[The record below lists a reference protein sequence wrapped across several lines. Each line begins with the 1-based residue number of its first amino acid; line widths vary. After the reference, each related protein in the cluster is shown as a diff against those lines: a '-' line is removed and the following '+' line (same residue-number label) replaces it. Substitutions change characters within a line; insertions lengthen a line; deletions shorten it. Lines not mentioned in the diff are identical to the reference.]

1 MSASLLRHRAVPQ
14 ASTTTLSSP
23 TTLQFASAPAYDGPP
38 SSSSKSSG
46 RYNSVF
52 GQQQRSS
59 SWLRRGSSFDES
71 PFSGGWKKKL
81 VLAAGFLLLTVP
93 CIRYN
98 SIYWKFS
105 TLQGELTLLHKDQRR
120 LQSRLRA
127 QTDTLTRV
135 KADTDQQKKK
145 NDVLLGELKKHGDSF
160 EAFDSEHYAEAEA
173 VENAYFKRVEEL
185 ETEIQR
191 SSERKL
197 ATKGYGIFGSTKAIR
212 VEITLTADVST
223 FGNKLVMELGS
234 VSSLAHAIELFL
246 MLVEK
251 KHFYDHL
258 TLMHRSAGSSV
269 INTIPM
275 DSETLQIVSNNFVRG
290 GSPVI
295 GSVTNSE
302 PIDVKKQDEIMLL
315 QLAML
320 EQSVDYPIQKYSGE
334 FSSFP

>member
-1 MSASLLRHRAVPQ
+1 MEEKACPRCRISSADGSMHSLQQYLLEVQHVARRAYAIAQ
-14 ASTTTLSSP
+14 R
-23 TTLQFASAPAYDGPP
+23 SAP
-38 SSSSKSSG
+38 ST
-46 RYNSVF
+46 
-52 GQQQRSS
+52 
-59 SWLRRGSSFDES
+59 ES
-71 PFSGGWKKKL
+71 IACSDRHVDP
-81 VLAAGFLLLTVP
+81 
-93 CIRYN
+93 
-98 SIYWKFS
+98 
-105 TLQGELTLLHKDQRR
+105 
-120 LQSRLRA
+120 
-127 QTDTLTRV
+127 V